1 VSGRTA
7 TLAWQGDDVHVSAGN
22 LILLTPAWPE
32 AGETIQEGC
41 PAFRA
46 LYRESAMTYRS
57 IFVHVD
63 DTQEHAHRLAV
74 AATLARRFPAE
85 ILGAYLTPARAF
97 TPTESALL
105 PSEVVNSHLDA
116 LGRAQKAA
124 ESRFRNALRG
134 VAKVDWSAPA
144 GDPVD
149 AAVLRTR
156 YADLA
161 IVGQPLRDGPYA
173 AFSGQL
179 ANAVVMGSGR
189 PVLLLPWIGA
199 GATLGERVLIAWKD
213 SRESARA
220 VADALPFLKQAKQ
233 VLALAVQPR
242 EEETLHDHLADRA
255 VEAFLERHEIA
266 ASVQRTVAPDIA
278 AGEDL
283 LSRAAD
289 FGADLIVMGG
299 YSRPRLAR
307 WVWGGVS
314 NTMLES
320 MTVPVLMSH

>member
-1 VSGRTA
+1 
-7 TLAWQGDDVHVSAGN
+7 
-22 LILLTPAWPE
+22 
-32 AGETIQEGC
+32 
-41 PAFRA
+41 
-46 LYRESAMTYRS
+46 MTYRS

-63 DTQEHAHRLAV
+63 DSAPCAGRLEV
-74 AATLARRFPAE
+74 ATRVARAYPARL
-85 ILGAYLTPARAF
+85 LGAYLVP
-97 TPTESALL
+97 SANVMPFASVML
-105 PSEVVNSHLDA
+105 PEEVVQRRLQENSDLQHDA
-116 LGRAQKAA
+116 EA
-124 ESRFRNALRG
+124 RFRAAATQAG
-134 VAKVDWSAPA
+134 VTSVDWHAPA
-144 GDPVD
+144 GNPLE
-149 AAVLRTR
+149 AAILHAR

-161 IVGQPLRDGPYA
+161 VVGQPSRDEPNL
-173 AFSGQL
+173 AFATEL
-179 ANAVVMGSGR
+179 ANAVIMGSGR
-189 PVLLLPWIGA
+189 PVLFVPYTGQFK
-199 GATLGERVLIAWKD
+199 TVGERIMIAWKD

-255 VEAFLERHEIA
+255 VKAFLDRHEIA
-266 ASVQRTVAPDIA
+266 ASVQRTVAPDIS